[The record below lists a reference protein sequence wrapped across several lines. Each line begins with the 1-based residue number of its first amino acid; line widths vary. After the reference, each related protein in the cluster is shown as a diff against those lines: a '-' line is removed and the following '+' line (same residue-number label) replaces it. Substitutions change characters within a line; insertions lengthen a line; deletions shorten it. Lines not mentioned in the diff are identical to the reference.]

1 MIKKVLSER
10 KYLILAI
17 LLGLI
22 AAGGFALSLKAR
34 WVINN
39 INIAQGAHQYELFK
53 ALAKKGSS
61 FSPLKLPAEEPERL
75 DILVLGIRG
84 VGEEF
89 GGLLTDTIL
98 LLSIDTKSGDAAM
111 ISIPR
116 DLWVT
121 LPYNGSVKINE
132 LYALGFDKGGEKLAL
147 SLTKTVV
154 SQITGVYIDGAVR
167 VDFAGFE
174 KLIDAV
180 GGIDIYLKQPFIEI
194 TQWQGAGGFHLPA
207 GWNHLSGAKA
217 LFYVRSRFSTSDFD
231 RARRQQELL
240 LALKDKMTTLGILS
254 NPLTVYRILDVI
266 GNHVKTDVDIDVSE
280 GIKLAKTIDY
290 ASVKRLVLTTQNY
303 LYHATAP
310 NGAYILLPKGE
321 NFDAIQQAIQN
332 IFTSKEN
339 IQNEGINSY
348 HPPQRTTTTVQTFE
362 KFEQ

>member
-1 MIKKVLSER
+1 MIKNALLER
-10 KYLILAI
+10 KYLILGG
-17 LLGLI
+17 LLALI
-22 AAGGFALSLKAR
+22 IAGGFALTLKAQ
-34 WVINN
+34 WVVNN
-39 INIAQGAHQYELFK
+39 INIAQSAHQYELFK
-53 ALAKKGSS
+53 ALSKKGSS

-84 VGEEF
+84 IGQEF
-89 GGLLTDTIL
+89 GGLLTDTVL
-98 LLSIDTKSGDAAM
+98 LLSVDTKNGKAAM

-154 SQITGVYIDGAVR
+154 SQITGVYVDGAVR

-180 GGIDIYLKQPFIEI
+180 GGIDIYLKEPFTEI
-194 TQWQGAGGFHLPA
+194 AQWEGTGGFHLPA
-207 GWNHLSGAKA
+207 GWNHLNGKQA
-217 LFYVRSRFSTSDFD
+217 LFYVRSRFASSDFD

-240 LALKDKMTTLGILS
+240 LALKDKVTSLGILS
-254 NPLTVYRILDVI
+254 NPLTIYRILDII
-266 GNHVKTDVDIDVSE
+266 GNHVKTDADIDVSE
-280 GIKLAKTIDY
+280 GIKLANTVDY

-303 LYHATAP
+303 LYHATAA

-321 NFDAIQQAIQN
+321 NFDAIQQAIKN
-332 IFTSKEN
+332 IFSNESV
-339 IQNEGINSY
+339 QNEGINSY
-348 HPPQRTTTTVQTFE
+348 HPPQRTTTTPQALE
-362 KFEQ
+362 EPEE